1 MSLAILPN
9 SNNIVSG
16 SGDSN
21 IKIWQSE
28 SPYECIANLTGHT
41 ASINA
46 LAILPNSNIVSA
58 SADSTIKIWNSS
70 FFYLIANL
78 TGHTDIVKAIA
89 ILSSSSSSTNS
100 LIISGSSD
108 QTIKIWQSESPY
120 YLVHTLYG
128 HTKSVNALSILN
140 NNDIVSGAE
149 DGTLKVWNSTSFQLK
164 ANILSPIAPG
174 VTNNGHIGSLAIL
187 PNNMIFSGIVKGDI
201 GYIEIWKI
209 EKFQIQTEWKSFDI
223 DHDNYVKV
231 LKILDDSYVICG
243 DYDANIKI
251 LNSTNFRLI
260 YTLNGHNASIRSL
273 AILSNKNKIVSGS
286 YDKTIKIWQSQSPYE
301 CEATLYGHTDYVLAL
316 AILPNSNIVLG
327 LTDGRPRALKKDC
340 KMEHLKAA
348 R

>member
-1 MSLAILPN
+1 M
-9 SNNIVSG
+9 
-16 SGDSN
+16 
-21 IKIWQSE
+21 
-28 SPYECIANLTGHT
+28 
-41 ASINA
+41 
-46 LAILPNSNIVSA
+46 
-58 SADSTIKIWNSS
+58 
-70 FFYLIANL
+70 
-78 TGHTDIVKAIA
+78 
-89 ILSSSSSSTNS
+89 
-100 LIISGSSD
+100 
-108 QTIKIWQSESPY
+108 
-120 YLVHTLYG
+120 VHTLYG

-301 CEATLYGHTDYVLAL
+301 CVATLYGHTDYVLAL
-316 AILPNSNIVLG
+316 AILPNSNIVSGSRDRIIKIWQFIVMITCG
-327 LTDGRPRALKKDC
+327 LTAIMYPFCIVNEYDSF
-340 KMEHLKAA
+340 
-348 R
+348 